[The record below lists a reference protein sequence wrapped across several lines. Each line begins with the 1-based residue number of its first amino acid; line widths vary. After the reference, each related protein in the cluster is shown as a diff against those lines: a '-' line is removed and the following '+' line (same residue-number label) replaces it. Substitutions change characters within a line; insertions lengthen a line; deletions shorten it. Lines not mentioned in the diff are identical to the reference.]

1 MAFTYLSMLFL
12 LFRAGLL
19 VVMRISTFVRVT
31 MSEMVLVAGKAL
43 LMFGLLNKMVYYV
56 FVILKLVE
64 FVLLE
69 IDRDRLIVTV
79 IIIEEITRRSAWL
92 MRLVTRVH

>member
-31 MSEMVLVAGKAL
+31 MSEMILIAGKAL

>member
-79 IIIEEITRRSAWL
+79 IIIEEITRWSAWL